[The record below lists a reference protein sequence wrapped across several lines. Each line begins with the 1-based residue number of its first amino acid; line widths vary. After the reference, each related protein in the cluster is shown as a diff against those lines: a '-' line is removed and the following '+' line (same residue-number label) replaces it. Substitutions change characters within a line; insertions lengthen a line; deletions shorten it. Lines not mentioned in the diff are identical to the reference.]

1 MSKSKTLKTTNFQAI
16 LEKTK
21 GSILSATC
29 GSENEFDPNGN
40 ASSEMFFDLANAKA
54 IQDGDIIITQDI
66 NEELDHSGGIIWE
79 TSYLLFQ
86 YLVHNVDSWKTLRQ
100 DKTRLLEIGAGCG
113 YLGCSLGKKFRDLEV

>member
-1 MSKSKTLKTTNFQAI
+1 MDKSKTLKTTNFQTI
-16 LEKTK
+16 LAKTK
-21 GSILSATC
+21 SSILSATC
-29 GSENEFDPNGN
+29 GSEDEFDPNGN

-79 TSYLLFQ
+79 TSYLLLQ
-86 YLVHNVDSWKTLRQ
+86 YLLHNVDSWKKLRE

-113 YLGCSLGKKFRDLEV
+113 YLGCSLGKKFQDLEV